1 MNRDIRLIV
10 GHDGFLYYDGVK
22 LPLKY
27 LSDRR
32 SLQFKDKNRNDAN
45 QRRRGTRYVEVPV
58 AEIIRL
64 ASEAHDRDKSPLS

>member
-1 MNRDIRLIV
+1 MSDGTQLIV

-27 LSDRR
+27 LPDRR
-32 SLQFKDKNRNDAN
+32 ALQYKDKNRRDAN

-58 AEIIRL
+58 AEIVRL
-64 ASEAHDRDKSPLS
+64 ASATHDGDT